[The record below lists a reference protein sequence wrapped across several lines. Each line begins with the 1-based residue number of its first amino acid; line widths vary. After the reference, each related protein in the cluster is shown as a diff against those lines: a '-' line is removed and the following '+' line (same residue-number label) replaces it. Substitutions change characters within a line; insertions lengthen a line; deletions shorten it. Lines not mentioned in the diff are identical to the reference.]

1 MNLEVLVSFK
11 KKLEELYHINEKNFS
26 DGFRSNNEIF
36 DETMRFLSNL
46 YRNDEI
52 VKSYIMNNDI
62 VSLHNYLALYGYS
75 LFSKYGDYGNK
86 IRELC
91 KKTDF
96 TLIKVYFDRTFESI
110 MHPENKEMELL
121 DKEFSYKANMIFD
134 FYQDI
139 INYNFHSLFEYV
151 KKCDLVNNLCYL
163 TELYNKSIKEKT
175 KYGR

>member
-1 MNLEVLVSFK
+1 
-11 KKLEELYHINEKNFS
+11 
-26 DGFRSNNEIF
+26 
-36 DETMRFLSNL
+36 
-46 YRNDEI
+46 
-52 VKSYIMNNDI
+52 
-62 VSLHNYLALYGYS
+62 
-75 LFSKYGDYGNK
+75 
-86 IRELC
+86 
-91 KKTDF
+91 
-96 TLIKVYFDRTFESI
+96 